1 MKGKDGDKPTQADLD
16 FMKKEGP
23 VRQFC
28 DQEAPLM
35 LLMNPHSDYAE
46 SKHKLPAFLYQTGE
60 LKDFRL
66 ASLDVE
72 QIAVK
77 QVHQTVEPNSSGC
90 AQGLQGDR
98 NAIDIL
104 H

>member
-1 MKGKDGDKPTQADLD
+1 MQCLGWYSIQGVGKGSNPDNLMKGKESDKPTQADLD
-16 FMKKEGP
+16 FMKREGP

-46 SKHKLPAFLYQTGE
+46 SKHKLPAFLYQNGE

-66 ASLDVE
+66 ASSDVE

-77 QVHQTVEPNSSGC
+77 
-90 AQGLQGDR
+90 
-98 NAIDIL
+98 
-104 H
+104 